1 MANWI
6 DIVVKQEQ
14 YKDLLREAERE
25 RLVRAARA
33 GRRRRSR
40 VAGPLL
46 AWLGSLLIALGRR
59 LQARFGPLE
68 SNGATA
74 FDHRG

>member
-6 DIVVKQEQ
+6 DFAFKQEQ
-14 YKDLLREAERE
+14 HKDLLREAERE

-33 GRRRRSR
+33 GRRRRTR
-40 VAGPLL
+40 VVGPLL
-46 AWLGSLLIALGRR
+46 VWLGNLLIAWGER

-68 SNGATA
+68 ANGATA
-74 FDHRG
+74 FDRGG